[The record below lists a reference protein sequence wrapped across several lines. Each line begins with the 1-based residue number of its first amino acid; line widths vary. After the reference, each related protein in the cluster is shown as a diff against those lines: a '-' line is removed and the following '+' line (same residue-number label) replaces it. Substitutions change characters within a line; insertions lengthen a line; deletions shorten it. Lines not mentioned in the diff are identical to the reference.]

1 MACTMDNASNND
13 TLMNK
18 LQVTCQSR
26 KIEFTA
32 NNNHVRCLAH
42 VINLTAQAALFKL
55 KADYVKNENKILDQD
70 NEISEDIP
78 KISN

>member
-1 MACTMDNASNND
+1 MACTMNNASNND

-32 NNNHVRCLAH
+32 NNNHVRCLVH
-42 VINLTAQAALFKL
+42 VINLVAQAALFKL